1 MTAGAGVTAGTATAP
16 AAHAPGAGR
25 PARGTATARSAV
37 RWTLQHGIAR
47 AFLARAAWAGD
58 PQAVLIVDPA
68 VREDPHALHDEVR
81 ARGPLVRGRLSH
93 VSASH
98 GVCRDVLRSED
109 FGVIGVDDTV
119 PPLVRRLLAW
129 AQDSRALGPIDPPS
143 LLAVEPPDHTRYR
156 RLVAKVF
163 TARAVEALRPDVQA
177 VADRLLDD
185 LLAEPGHERFDL
197 VGRYATLLPVTVIA
211 HLLGVPEREHARVLE
226 LGNQVAPSLD
236 LGLTFREYRSV
247 QRGLVAFNAWLE
259 DHLAALRRHPGTDLL
274 SQLVTVEDEGARLD
288 DVELRSTAGLLLG
301 AGFETTVNLL
311 GSGAQLLMTH
321 PDQLARLQAD
331 PGLWPGAV
339 EETLRFESP
348 VQVTG
353 RKVLRATELAGTP
366 LRAGAMVVTLLAAA
380 NRDPAV
386 FAEPHRFDVGRAN
399 AREHLAFSGGRH
411 FCLGAALARVE
422 GEVGLRTLFDRLPDL
437 APAAGARRRRTRV
450 LRGWER
456 LPVTTGR

>member
-1 MTAGAGVTAGTATAP
+1 MTAGTAPAP
-16 AAHAPGAGR
+16 AAHRPAAGG

-47 AFLARAAWAGD
+47 AFLARAARAGD
-58 PQAVLIVDPA
+58 PQALLIVDPA
-68 VREDPHALHDEVR
+68 VRDDPHALHDEVR

-98 GVCRDVLRSED
+98 AVCRDVLRSED

-129 AQDSRALGPIDPPS
+129 ARDSRALGPIDPPS

-177 VADRLLDD
+177 VANRLLDD
-185 LLAEPGHERFDL
+185 LLAEPGHDRFDL
-197 VGRYATLLPVTVIA
+197 VERYATLLPVTVIA
-211 HLLGVPEREHARVLE
+211 HLLGVPEREHTRVLD

-247 QRGLVAFNAWLE
+247 QRGLVAFNAWLD
-259 DHLAALRRHPGTDLL
+259 DHLARLRRDPGTDLL

-311 GSGAQLLMTH
+311 GSGAHLLMEH
-321 PDQLARLQAD
+321 PEQLARLQAA
-331 PGLWPGAV
+331 PGLWAGAV
-339 EETLRFESP
+339 EETLRYESP

-353 RKVLRATELAGTP
+353 RKVLRATEVAGTP
-366 LRAGAMVVTLLAAA
+366 LRPGAMVVTLLAAA

-386 FAEPHRFDVGRAN
+386 FADPHRFDVDRTN

-422 GEVGLRTLFDRLPDL
+422 GEVGLQTLFERLPDL
-437 APAAGARRRRTRV
+437 ALAPGARRRGTRV

-456 LPVTTGR
+456 LPVTTAR